1 MIEQRCWVLLG
12 LDVVLASLLWLG
24 AGFKKCFMRAKLRMD
39 LLNVEF
45 ICALHSYCILHLASD
60 IDYNF
65 FHTTDLFQYPLK
77 ASENQRFSDVFR
89 VYRKRPVAWNTLKTC
104 KIQDNCGSFG
114 SAVNKRD
121 FVDHRHPCFL
131 LEESN

>member
-45 ICALHSYCILHLASD
+45 ICALHSYCILRQILT
-60 IDYNF
+60 ITF
-65 FHTTDLFQYPLK
+65 FIPL
-77 ASENQRFSDVFR
+77 
-89 VYRKRPVAWNTLKTC
+89 
-104 KIQDNCGSFG
+104 ISF
-114 SAVNKRD
+114 NI
-121 FVDHRHPCFL
+121 P
-131 LEESN
+131 